1 MSIDFSQPLPADSRP
16 SWDLPEIVEVKTMN
30 VPFEPRQL
38 RNFRSSLEA
47 KTEAIEF
54 QIRTASPVPIR
65 ALSPVLHI
73 GSVVLTESEQIGENL
88 YRFWAFEPHR
98 LETEAPISLS
108 WTNTPNEQ
116 LQESQFRYNRNQ

>member
-1 MSIDFSQPLPADSRP
+1 MSIDASQPLPADSRP
-16 SWDLPEIVEVKTMN
+16 SWELPEIVEVQTLN
-30 VPFEPRQL
+30 VSFEPRQL

-54 QIRTASPVPIR
+54 QIKTNRPIPIR
-65 ALSPVLHI
+65 ALSPVLYV
-73 GSVVLTESEQIGENL
+73 GNVVLTESEQIGENL
-88 YRFWAFEPHR
+88 YRFWAFEPNI

-116 LQESQFRYNRNQ
+116 LQESQFRYNPNQ